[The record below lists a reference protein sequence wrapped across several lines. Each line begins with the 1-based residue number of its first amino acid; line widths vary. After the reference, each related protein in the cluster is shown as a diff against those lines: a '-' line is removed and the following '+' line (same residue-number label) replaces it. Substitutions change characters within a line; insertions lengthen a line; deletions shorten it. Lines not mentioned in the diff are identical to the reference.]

1 MTIKVLTSNNDQVT
15 WLPLNNGSNI
25 NIDLTGNQ
33 VALQIKNDVVTAAMI
48 DNEELITGPTG
59 PAGNNGAAGD
69 TGPTGPAGPTGT
81 GGDNNVINVVVQS
94 SYPGQ
99 PYYFNPTY
107 DASAS
112 ENNNL
117 FQLISSAE
125 LGYGVT
131 GGMNLTSNLTYVNIK
146 YFFDGN
152 QYDNSGTRNVNRQ
165 IVNVIL
171 PSATLHSGKLMY
183 ITMTSYGA
191 GWLYGDSNYM
201 IFMKVK
207 DGSEYIIKTDG
218 GSLSS
223 APPVYGGSNGGALQ
237 VNNFGTIM
245 LISNGVNWHQI
256 SPFYIY

>member
-25 NIDLTGNQ
+25 DIDLTGNQ

-94 SYPGQ
+94 SDSEQ

-107 DASAS
+107 DASQNS
-112 ENNNL
+112 NV
-117 FQLISSAE
+117 FQLISSTE
-125 LGYGVT
+125 LGSGVT

-146 YFFDGN
+146 YLYDSNMSDGN
-152 QYDNSGTRNVNRQ
+152 GTSNVNRQ

-171 PSATLHSGKLMY
+171 PSATLHSGKLVY
-183 ITMTSYGA
+183 ITILIPGTTFGN
-191 GWLYGDSNYM
+191 SNYM
-201 IFMKVK
+201 IFPKVN
-207 DGSEYIIKTDG
+207 DGLEYIIKTSGD
-218 GSLSS
+218 SLSS
-223 APPVYGGSNGGALQ
+223 APPVYNGINGGALSL
-237 VNNFGTIM
+237 NSFGTIM

-256 SPFYIY
+256 SPLYIS